1 MTAPILAVPT
11 AQDLGRPLAIS
22 TDLRAGRVTVAGELE
37 RATAHHLLD
46 VLEALTLS
54 GHHTWTVDAAGITFC
69 DVEGIRV
76 LARAQSLPAA
86 GAGRWSWSGPGP
98 SSCTRWSWSG
108 CRASSTRR
116 RPGASTVVSVRPGG
130 GRRRSAE
137 P

>member
-76 LARAQSLPAA
+76 LARAQSLARSRGRALVLVGPRPFLVYSLVLVGMQSLVDPPPA
-86 GAGRWSWSGPGP
+86 GSVHGRVGP
-98 SSCTRWSWSG
+98 
-108 CRASSTRR
+108 ARR
-116 RPGASTVVSVRPGG
+116 RETTQR
-130 GRRRSAE
+130 
-137 P
+137 